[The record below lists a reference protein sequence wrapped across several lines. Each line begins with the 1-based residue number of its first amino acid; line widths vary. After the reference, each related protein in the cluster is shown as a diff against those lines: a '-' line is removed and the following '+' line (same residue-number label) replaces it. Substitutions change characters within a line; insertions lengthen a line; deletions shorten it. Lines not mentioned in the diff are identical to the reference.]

1 MMHSAP
7 TSEHNSN
14 DCFLEKVQEL
24 GLNIFGFRGGQMNF
38 SWGMR
43 FTMQITAIACA
54 VVISVPSSA
63 QSKVPVT
70 ASPTFSEYFTVDEN
84 NLEEFSAKTR
94 ARTHVQMNEPLF
106 GSELF
111 IQKVKKL
118 VVNLLKWTLH
128 EEELPIPSERYIR
141 KLHFGRWINDPNDNT
156 CMNTRARV
164 LVRDSQAEVTFRA
177 NKRCVVEN
185 GLWQDPY
192 TGEEVTSSRKI
203 QIDHIVPLK
212 NAYVSGAW
220 RWDYKTRCL
229 YANYMGYENH
239 LISSGS
245 HENMSKGDRGPEKY
259 LPPNTAYRCQYVRN
273 WLTVKLIWQLTLNP
287 DEVQAIHSVVNS
299 DDCDPSLFRF
309 TKEELEAQREDINS
323 NIEFCM
329 INKR

>member
-7 TSEHNSN
+7 PSQPNSN

-24 GLNIFGFRGGQMNF
+24 GLNIFVFRGGYMNF
-38 SWGMR
+38 SWGVK
-43 FTMQITAIACA
+43 FTMQITAIVCA
-54 VVISVPSSA
+54 VLVSVSTYAQDKTPSA
-63 QSKVPVT
+63 
-70 ASPTFSEYFTVDEN
+70 AAPTFSEYFTVDEN
-84 NLEEFSAKTR
+84 NLEEFTAKIR
-94 ARTHVQMNEPLF
+94 SRTHMQLDQPLF

-111 IQKVKKL
+111 IQKIKKF

-128 EEELPIPSERYIR
+128 EEELPTPSERYIR

-164 LVRDSQAEVTFRA
+164 LVRDSQKEVTFRG
-177 NKRCVVEN
+177 NKRCVVED
-185 GLWQDPY
+185 GLWHDPY

-203 QIDHIVPLK
+203 QIDHLVPLK

-229 YANYMGYENH
+229 YANYMGYGDH

-259 LPPNTAYRCQYVRN
+259 LPPNPAYRCQYVRS
-273 WLTVKLIWQLTLNP
+273 WLAVKLIWQLTLNP
-287 DEVQAIHSVVNS
+287 DEVQAIHTVVNE
-299 DDCDPSLFRF
+299 DGCDPALFRF